1 MITVIDPRRSLE
13 WPARALATSLTAI
26 STHADARLR
35 RGTKGGS
42 NAAMAQSDLYMTHA
56 PPLPARGRG
65 ASPRPPP
72 PPRAPAMAPVP
83 AAAVPAMAPVPAMA
97 AVRESMPSLIPLD
110 DAADTG
116 LLTLSPEFLD
126 ALRKVAPKRRRV
138 KIRYVVGLG
147 LAVVAVV
154 LAADAS
160 MRDFVAARWHRG
172 GGDAPRAIA
181 AEQAMKP
188 ATTAL
193 AVEQPIAAT
202 NTPVADPIAVSPA
215 NPPDAKKTRPRRAMP
230 RAKGKHTNPA
240 TGQAPDESIRG
251 L

>member
-1 MITVIDPRRSLE
+1 LPRR
-13 WPARALATSLTAI
+13 
-26 STHADARLR
+26 
-35 RGTKGGS
+35 
-42 NAAMAQSDLYMTHA
+42 
-56 PPLPARGRG
+56 
-65 ASPRPPP
+65 PP
-72 PPRAPAMAPVP
+72 PPRAPAMVAPVP
-83 AAAVPAMAPVPAMA
+83 ANAPATAPGPAMA

-172 GGDAPRAIA
+172 GDASRAIA
-181 AEQAMKP
+181 AEQAMNP
-188 ATTAL
+188 ATTAP
-193 AVEQPIAAT
+193 AVEQPTAAT
-202 NTPVADPIAVSPA
+202 NVPVADPITASPA
-215 NPPDAKKTRPRRAMP
+215 NPTDAKKTRPRRATP
-230 RAKGKHTNPA
+230 RAKGKHANPA